1 MVYNPWGCK
10 ENDTTE
16 RLTLTNAHPLA
27 KIPGFV
33 VSQSPF
39 DSPPAPP
46 RHQIPLLVTAP
57 PGHTCSPRCL
67 D

>member
-39 DSPPAPP
+39 DSPSRA
-46 RHQIPLLVTAP
+46 RIVLFLTNQYSETLHFIPLE
-57 PGHTCSPRCL
+57 
-67 D
+67 